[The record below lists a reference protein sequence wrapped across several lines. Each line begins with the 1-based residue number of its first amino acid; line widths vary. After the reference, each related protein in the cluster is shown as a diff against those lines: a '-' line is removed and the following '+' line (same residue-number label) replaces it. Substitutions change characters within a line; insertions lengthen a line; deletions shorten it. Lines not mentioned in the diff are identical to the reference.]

1 VSGDNHSSG
10 PGGCRIGV
18 GGTQG
23 FVPLDN
29 PSFIGGSMKIGAP
42 PPAANPDNPT
52 SAESA
57 VVCEKIAE
65 YQAVFN
71 TH

>member
-1 VSGDNHSSG
+1 
-10 PGGCRIGV
+10 V